1 MGEKKMDKEKE
12 TKAGSTASPEKK
24 TDTASDGLIIDIF
37 KKMLEYNFQEM
48 GKKKSF

>member
-1 MGEKKMDKEKE
+1 MDKEKE
-12 TKAGSTASPEKK
+12 TRAGSTASSEKK